1 MKYLFAGGGTG
12 GHIYPALSIAAALS
26 RQDPA
31 AQFLFVGT
39 GHGLEA
45 TLVPRAGYELRQI
58 HLYGFERR
66 ISVRNLQNLLWLT
79 RSLWQVRRM
88 IKDFAPD
95 AAIGTGGYVCGPVL
109 LQAAL
114 MGIPSLIQEQNA
126 LPGMTN
132 RFLARFVDKIALGY
146 AEAASRFS
154 VKPEKLAFTGNPV
167 REDLLL
173 PQRDEACKFF
183 GLNPELP
190 VVLITGGSQGARSIN
205 EAALTLH
212 RRFAAENS
220 PVQLLHIT
228 GQTDYN
234 NIIHSLQNE
243 GIGGRTENES
253 RVLIPYVH
261 EMPQALA
268 AADLVISRAGA
279 IGLAELSTRR
289 LPAILVPYPYAAE
302 NHQEVN
308 ARTLEQ
314 KGAAVVIRDSE
325 LNGEI
330 LMSTVQRL
338 LADRS
343 GLASMAAAAAAF
355 ASVDSAG
362 RIASLVRDLAVRNEI
377 SHC

>member
-12 GHIYPALSIAAALS
+12 GHIYPALSIAEALR
-26 RQDPA
+26 RQDSA

-66 ISVRNLQNLLWLT
+66 LSVRNLQNLLWLT

-114 MGIPSLIQEQNA
+114 MKIPSLIQEQNA

-146 AEAASRFS
+146 AEAAARFA
-154 VKPEKLAFTGNPV
+154 VPQDKLVFTGNPV

-173 PQRDEACKFF
+173 PKRESACKFF

-205 EAALTLH
+205 QAALTLH

-243 GIGGRTENES
+243 GIGSGTASES
-253 RVLIPYVH
+253 RVLLPYVH

-268 AADLVISRAGA
+268 AADMVISRAGA
-279 IGLAELSTRR
+279 IGLAELSLRA
-289 LPAILVPYPYAAE
+289 LPSILIPYPFAAE
-302 NHQEVN
+302 NHQEMN
-308 ARTLEQ
+308 ARALEK

-325 LNGEI
+325 LNGEV
-330 LMSTVQRL
+330 LFETLHQL
-338 LADRS
+338 LSDPSR
-343 GLASMAAAAAAF
+343 LASMAIAAK
-355 ASVDSAG
+355 ASACPDSAEH
-362 RIASLVRDLAVRNEI
+362 IAGLVRQMLI
-377 SHC
+377 KK